1 METINEWKDLT
12 VASLKTMGGDI
23 ASTLPNIIGAIAILI
38 IGWLITKIVAFLLK
52 KILKLAKVDKLT
64 DKINDSNIF
73 GETDVKFKVSKVI
86 VGFVRWILFLVFL
99 IVAAD
104 IMNWEI
110 ISTEIGNLLRYLP
123 RLFSALALFMIG
135 LYIAT
140 FIRKAVL
147 GIFES
152 FEFSGS
158 KIISSL
164 VFYIIVVFITITA
177 LNQAG
182 VDTTI
187 ITNNVTIILGAFL
200 LAIAIGFGLGS
211 KEVVGDLLRTFYSRR
226 NYMVGDKIR
235 IDGIEGTVEAIDNI
249 SMTLKTAKGKTII
262 PISYVVESR
271 VDIDS

>member
-12 VASLKTMGGDI
+12 ITSLKTMGADI
-23 ASTLPNIIGAIAILI
+23 ASTLPNIIGAIFVLI
-38 IGWLITKIVAFLLK
+38 IGWLITKVVAFLLK
-52 KILKLAKVDKLT
+52 KVLRLAKVDKLT
-64 DKINDSNIF
+64 DKINESNLF
-73 GETDVKFKVSKVI
+73 GDTDVKFKVSKVI
-86 VGFVRWILFLVFL
+86 VGFVKWVMFLVFL

-123 RLFSALALFMIG
+123 RLFSAIALFMIG
-135 LYIAT
+135 LYIAN
-140 FIRKAVL
+140 FIKKAIL

-164 VFYIIVVFITITA
+164 VFYIIVIFITITA

-182 VDTTI
+182 IDTTI

-200 LAIAIGFGLGS
+200 LAISIGLGLGS
-211 KEVVGDLLRTFYSRR
+211 KDIISGLLSTFYTRR
-226 NYMVGDKIR
+226 NYMIGDKVKIK
-235 IDGIEGTVEAIDNI
+235 GIEGTIEAIDNVC
-249 SMTLKTAKGKTII
+249 MTLKTAEGKSII
-262 PISYVVESR
+262 PIKDVINNR

>member
-12 VASLKTMGGDI
+12 VTSLKTMGTEI
-23 ASTLPNIIGAIAILI
+23 ASALPNVIGALFVLLF
-38 IGWLITKIVAFLLK
+38 GWLITKFVTFLLRK
-52 KILKLAKVDKLT
+52 ALKLVKIDKLT
-64 DKINDSNIF
+64 DKINESNIF
-73 GETDVKFKVSKVI
+73 GNTDVKFQVSKVI
-86 VGFVRWILFLVFL
+86 VGFVKWILFLVFL

-123 RLFSALALFMIG
+123 ILFSAIALFMIG

-140 FIRKAVL
+140 FIKKAIL

-158 KIISSL
+158 KIISNL
-164 VFYIIVVFITITA
+164 VFYIIVIFVTITA

-200 LAIAIGFGLGS
+200 LAIAIGLGLGS
-211 KEVVGDLLRTFYSRR
+211 KDIVRDLLSTFYTRR
-226 NYMVGDKIR
+226 NYMVGDRVKLK
-235 IDGIEGTVEAIDNI
+235 DIEGTIEAIDNVC
-249 SMTLKTAKGKTII
+249 MTLKTSEGKTII
-262 PISYVVESR
+262 PIKEVMNSR
-271 VDIDS
+271 VDIDA

>member
-12 VASLKTMGGDI
+12 ITSLKTMGADI
-23 ASTLPNIIGAIAILI
+23 ASALPNIIGAIVILV
-38 IGWLITKIVAFLLK
+38 IGWLITRIVAFILK
-52 KILKLAKVDKLT
+52 KVLRLARVDKLT
-64 DKINDSNIF
+64 DKINESNLF
-73 GETDVKFKVSKVI
+73 GNSDIKFEVSKVI
-86 VGFVRWILFLVFL
+86 IGFVKWIMFLVFL

-104 IMNWEI
+104 IMNWEV

-123 RLFSALALFMIG
+123 RLFSAIALFMIG

-140 FIRKAVL
+140 FIRKAIL

-164 VFYIIVVFITITA
+164 VFYIIVIFVTITA

-182 VDTTI
+182 IDTTI

-200 LAIAIGFGLGS
+200 LAVAIGLGLGS
-211 KEVVGDLLRTFYSRR
+211 REIISDLLSTFYTRR
-226 NYMVGDKIR
+226 NYMVGDKVKLK
-235 IDGIEGTVEAIDNI
+235 GIEGTIEAIDNVC
-249 SMTLKTAKGKTII
+249 MTLKTAAGKTII
-262 PISYVVESR
+262 PIREVVKSR

>member
-12 VASLKTMGGDI
+12 VTSLKNMGADI
-23 ASTLPNIIGAIAILI
+23 ASTLPNIIGALCILL
-38 IGWLITKIVAFLLK
+38 IGWLITKVVVLLLK
-52 KILKLAKVDKLT
+52 KVLRLAKVDKLT
-64 DKINDSNIF
+64 DKINESNLF
-73 GETDVKFKVSKVI
+73 GDTDIKFKVSNVI
-86 VGFVRWILFLVFL
+86 VGFVKWIIFLVFL

-123 RLFSALALFMIG
+123 RLFSAIALFMIG
-135 LYIAT
+135 LYIAN
-140 FIRKAVL
+140 FIKKAIL
-147 GIFES
+147 GIFQS

-158 KIISSL
+158 KIISGL

-187 ITNNVTIILGAFL
+187 ITNNITIILGAFL
-200 LAIAIGFGLGS
+200 LAIAIGMGLGS
-211 KEVVGDLLRTFYSRR
+211 KDIIRDLLSTFYTRR

-235 IDGIEGTVEAIDNI
+235 LKGIEGTIEAIDNVC
-249 SMTLKTAKGKTII
+249 MTLKTSEGKTII
-262 PISYVVESR
+262 PISEVVNSR

>member
-12 VASLKTMGGDI
+12 ITSLKAMGADI
-23 ASTLPNIIGAIAILI
+23 AATLPNIIGAIIVLI
-38 IGWLITKIVAFLLK
+38 IGWLITKLVALLLK
-52 KILKLAKVDKLT
+52 KILRIAKVDKLT
-64 DKINDSNIF
+64 DKINESKLF
-73 GETDVKFKVSKVI
+73 GDKDVKFKVSKVI
-86 VGFVRWILFLVFL
+86 VSFVKWIMFLVFL

-140 FIRKAVL
+140 FIKKAIL

-158 KIISSL
+158 KIISNL
-164 VFYIIVVFITITA
+164 VFYIIVIFITITA

-187 ITNNVTIILGAFL
+187 ITNNITIILGAFL
-200 LAIAIGFGLGS
+200 LAIAIGLGLGS
-211 KEVVGDLLRTFYSRR
+211 KDIISDLLNTFYTRR
-226 NYMVGDKIR
+226 NYMVGDKVKLK
-235 IDGIEGTVEAIDNI
+235 GIEGTIEAIDNVC
-249 SMTLKTAKGKTII
+249 MTLKTADGKTII
-262 PISYVVESR
+262 PIKEVVNSR

>member
-12 VASLKTMGGDI
+12 ITSLKTMGADI
-23 ASTLPNIIGAIAILI
+23 ASTLPNIIGALCILL
-38 IGWLITKIVAFLLK
+38 IGWLITKVVVFLLK
-52 KILKLAKVDKLT
+52 KVMRLAKVDKLT
-64 DKINDSNIF
+64 DKINESNLF
-73 GETDVKFKVSKVI
+73 GDTDVKFKVSNVI
-86 VGFVRWILFLVFL
+86 VGFVKWIIFLVFL

-123 RLFSALALFMIG
+123 RLFSAIALFMIG
-135 LYIAT
+135 LYIAN
-140 FIRKAVL
+140 FIKKAIQ

-158 KIISSL
+158 KIISGL

-200 LAIAIGFGLGS
+200 LAIAIGMGLGS
-211 KEVVGDLLRTFYSRR
+211 KDIIRDLLSTFYTRR
-226 NYMVGDKIR
+226 NYMVGDRVKLN
-235 IDGIEGTVEAIDNI
+235 GIEGTIEAIDNVC
-249 SMTLKTAKGKTII
+249 MTLKTKEGKTII
-262 PISYVVESR
+262 PISEVVNSR

>member
-12 VASLKTMGGDI
+12 VESLKTMGGDI
-23 ASTLPNIIGAIAILI
+23 ASTLPNIVGAIVILI
-38 IGWLITKIVAFLLK
+38 IGWLITRIVTFLLG
-52 KILKLAKVDKLT
+52 KILKLAKIDRLT
-64 DKINDSNIF
+64 DKINESNIF
-73 GETDVKFKVSKVI
+73 GDVDVKFKVSKVL
-86 VGFVRWILFLVFL
+86 VGFVKWILFLVFL

-104 IMNWEI
+104 IMHWEI

-123 RLFSALALFMIG
+123 RLFSAIALFMIG

-140 FIRKAVL
+140 FIRKAIL
-147 GIFES
+147 GLFES

-158 KIISSL
+158 KIISRL
-164 VFYIIVVFITITA
+164 VFYIIVIIITITA

-211 KEVVGDLLRTFYSRR
+211 KEVVGDLLRTYYARR
-226 NYMVGDKIR
+226 NYVVGDKIK
-235 IDGIEGTVEAIDNI
+235 IDGMEGTVEAIDNI
-249 SMTLKTAKGKTII
+249 TMTLKTNKGKTIV